1 MEAARAA
8 SAVTWATLWPL
19 AIAPASTAAAAAEA
33 AAATAAAGVEPT
45 AAILEELPTALRAL
59 KNSRPY
65 FYLATLWLYVLPTGR
80 HFDLLTSGWFWCGLL
95 YCTLPL
101 NLLCYLMNDLADTAV
116 DASNPRK
123 GGSLFGVRERS
134 ERLHALVPLA
144 ALLHLPFL
152 LAFACRI
159 GTLYTLSWLAAVLSV
174 NWTYNF
180 GPHLSSRYAPLDLF
194 CPCGYLLVI
203 PLSCA
208 LNMLPLPP
216 LRCWIH
222 TLFFV
227 VRSQL
232 WIQTFDVCCDA
243 RAGRRTS
250 AVILGLRRSRI
261 LLALILV
268 GETLFVYTQFYDW
281 ALRSFSFASI
291 ILLALQEMFGHST
304 GEEPSASAIDTTFA
318 ILGTAGFG
326 LMVQVWFNGAF
337 NE

>member
-1 MEAARAA
+1 MRFRTDACVCAQ
-8 SAVTWATLWPL
+8 
-19 AIAPASTAAAAAEA
+19 
-33 AAATAAAGVEPT
+33 
-45 AAILEELPTALRAL
+45 
-59 KNSRPY
+59 
-65 FYLATLWLYVLPTGR
+65 
-80 HFDLLTSGWFWCGLL
+80 
-95 YCTLPL
+95 
-101 NLLCYLMNDLADTAV
+101 V

-291 ILLALQEMFGHST
+291 ILLALQVWAVTVAQVAPHPVDIPPVDTPPVDTATVAPLASHHSRRTPPVAPLLLTPLLLTPLRPRSGHT
-304 GEEPSASAIDTTFA
+304 TVVTPPSSVTLASSH
-318 ILGTAGFG
+318 L
-326 LMVQVWFNGAF
+326 NKHRAF
-337 NE
+337 TRLNTHV